1 MPARLRAG
9 LFVKFAYMKIDL
21 SLWIEIAAFVCSVI
35 VFKATRHSYLKWFL
49 PFLFVTAVIELT
61 GAYRAQVLQLSNH
74 PIYNIYSPVG
84 ILFYAYIF
92 SIHLKQFKKLVW
104 SSVIILVSFAIINL
118 AFIQG
123 MGKFNSYTQIIGS
136 FIIIIFS
143 CLYLYTLMNM
153 EQYQNLLKIPMF
165 WITTGLLFSCL
176 FSFVYWSFFELQVDY
191 RGTLFRL
198 LVKNAVIVR
207 YSCFII
213 ALICKK
219 IT

>member
-1 MPARLRAG
+1 
-9 LFVKFAYMKIDL
+9 MKIDL
-21 SLWIEIAAFVCSVI
+21 SLWIEIAVFVCSVLVWNSI
-35 VFKATRHSYLKWFL
+35 KNSFLKWL
-49 PFLFVTAVIELT
+49 MPFLFFIVLVELT
-61 GAYRAQVLQLSNH
+61 GAYFAQILNRSNH
-74 PIYNIYSPVG
+74 AIYNISSPVS
-84 ILFYAYIF
+84 ILFYVYLF
-92 SIHLKQFKKLVW
+92 SIHLKQYRKFTFSCAVFFLV
-104 SSVIILVSFAIINL
+104 FTIINL
-118 AFIQG
+118 VLIQKI
-123 MGKFNSYTQIIGS
+123 GKYNSYSQIVGS

-153 EQYQNLLKIPMF
+153 EAHQNILKIPMF

-176 FSFVYWSFFELQVDY
+176 FSFFYWSFFELKIDFH
-191 RGTLFRL
+191 GKLFRL